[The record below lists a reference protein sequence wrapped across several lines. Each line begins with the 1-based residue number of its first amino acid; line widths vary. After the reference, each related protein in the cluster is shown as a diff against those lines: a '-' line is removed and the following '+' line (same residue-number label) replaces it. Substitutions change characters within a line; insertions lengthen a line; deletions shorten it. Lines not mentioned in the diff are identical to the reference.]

1 MVIIFLFFSSFLFFS
16 FFFFLGGGGGGGGG
30 MVETCA
36 ISERTQKAVK
46 IIASYLYL
54 RSLQAY
60 RTLKKMGTL
69 QKTAFSWI
77 FSTQKRW

>member
-1 MVIIFLFFSSFLFFS
+1 MVIMFLFFSSFFSS
-16 FFFFLGGGGGGGGG
+16 FFFWGGGGGRGEGG

-36 ISERTQKAVK
+36 ISKRTQKVV

-69 QKTAFSWI
+69 QKTALPWI